1 MDKLAA
7 VVSNAM
13 QNMGNGDGYNYS
25 FGDRFRRMQEDQ
37 SNFFFAMITAV
48 TFVFLLMG
56 VLFESFAI
64 PLTII
69 CTIPFAFAGS
79 QLILKFYQQPANLFA
94 YIGIVI
100 IFGVVVNNGIVLVD
114 LIIRQRNKGM
124 DRLQAISLA
133 GFYRFRPIMM
143 TAGTTIF
150 SLIPMAFG
158 DANLVNMPYNP
169 LGMAMMGGLALNTL
183 LTLLLVPVF
192 YTLFDDLKRIWQW
205 MVAILFGKKAAAA
218 GVEVITGE

>member
-1 MDKLAA
+1 M
-7 VVSNAM
+7 VSGAM
-13 QNMGNGDGYNYS
+13 QNLGNGEGYSFS

-37 SNFFFAMITAV
+37 DNFLFAMIMAV

-56 VLFESFAI
+56 VLFESFAL

-79 QLILKFYQQPANLFA
+79 QLILKFYKQPANLFA
-94 YIGIVI
+94 FIGIVI
-100 IFGVVVNNGIVLVD
+100 IIGVVVNNGIVLVD
-114 LIIRQRNKGM
+114 LINRQRRKGM
-124 DRLQAISLA
+124 DRMQAISLA

-169 LGMAMMGGLALNTL
+169 LGMAMIGGLALNSL

-205 MVAILFGKKAAAA
+205 MVSILFGRKAEAAGAKAAA
-218 GVEVITGE
+218 GK